1 MRRVWEGVC
10 YIYPH
15 SSSLMLCFRNLYL
28 AVMIPPFHP
37 LQCSKAVNLY
47 FCKLVWPQLWQLR
60 RISPQRLQREGE
72 NVQLYIFC
80 VSLAVEES
88 KKLYVLIH
96 FSF

>member
-1 MRRVWEGVC
+1 MGVRYC
-10 YIYPH
+10 LHPY
-15 SSSLMLCFRNLYL
+15 SSYLMHCFGNILGCND
-28 AVMIPPFHP
+28 PFFHP

>member
-1 MRRVWEGVC
+1 MDC
-10 YIYPH
+10 DDPCLLH
-15 SSSLMLCFRNLYL
+15 
-28 AVMIPPFHP
+28 PF
-37 LQCSKAVNLY
+37 QCSKAVNIY